1 MRSDRLDRRAFWI
14 PVAIVLWTA
23 IHPGSVSAQQ
33 LIVTAVPTTITF
45 PDPGAMDFEF
55 GQVESL
61 GSLEIIVDAKRANAQ
76 WYLFVHSEN
85 VDLGE
90 YGKPTSDL
98 LWRVDGDW
106 LPVSAS
112 EMLVASG
119 TGDQSVFVELAMALS
134 WTDDVPG
141 TYAGELEFRIHQSNN
156 PQS

>member
-23 IHPGSVSAQQ
+23 IHSGSSYAQQ
-33 LIVTAVPTTITF
+33 LNVTAVPTAITL

-61 GSLEIIVDAKRANAQ
+61 GTIEIIVDTKRADAQ
-76 WYLFVHSEN
+76 WYLFVHSQN
-85 VDLGE
+85 VDLGG

-112 EMLVASG
+112 ETLVASG
-119 TGDQSVFVELAMALS
+119 TGVQSVFVELAMALS

-141 TYAGELEFRIHQSNN
+141 TYAGDLEFRIHKNNN